1 MSIHVVLERDF
12 IFVHDERDPFAFG
25 IIELQDLCKVVDRCR
40 QYGIPVYIQTEN
52 GIIEAQKVSLKPEK
66 EYLEKVEY
74 KDGAHIYMI
83 YIQGKYI
90 HKFDS

>member
-1 MSIHVVLERDF
+1 MSIRVVLERNF
-12 IFVHDERDPFAFG
+12 IFVRDERDPFAFG
-25 IIELQDLCKVVDRCR
+25 IIKPQDLCKVVDRCR

-90 HKFDS
+90 RKFDS